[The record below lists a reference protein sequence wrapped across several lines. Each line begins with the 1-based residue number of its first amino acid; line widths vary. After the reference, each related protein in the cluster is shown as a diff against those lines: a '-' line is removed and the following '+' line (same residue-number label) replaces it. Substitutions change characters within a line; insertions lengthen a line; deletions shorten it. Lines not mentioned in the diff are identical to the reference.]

1 MGIKAVTR
9 LSVLSA
15 SLQFRLTQFGGTL
28 LCLPHSAGALCAVA
42 GRPAGEPR
50 NDCFDTSQDPSLR
63 TTATT
68 VIWATQQRKVFAG
81 APAPRVGIRKGGGRS
96 QGIA

>member
-42 GRPAGEPR
+42 GWPG
-50 NDCFDTSQDPSLR
+50 NDCFDASQDPSLR